1 MGKKI
6 ESNRWR
12 DKHVCE
18 CARGVDLWH
27 SVEFRELLVQVEFGH
42 LGVED
47 PRRTICVCVSMHV

>member
-1 MGKKI
+1 M
-6 ESNRWR
+6 
-12 DKHVCE
+12 CE